1 MLGGQ
6 RELGR
11 VPLPFPLSWSR
22 GGEYACSPQREE
34 ESPTQ
39 AQLSSSCDRIL
50 PSFFRR
56 VGRGVAALGPGRP
69 QTRFLGTGLGGGG
82 MKLYSE
88 RKHLTPTHSS
98 GQPSTRPHRTF
109 PQPPP
114 HNQWSHPSPWGKGS
128 SFHCLTPGCHR
139 LRPVPMVPTRLHQVQ
154 CPLALPQ
161 DKPGTQ
167 PPLFPGV
174 GWLSLTGWAPGL
186 GGVDPV

>member
-1 MLGGQ
+1 MPVAPREKRNRQPRPSLALPVTESCLHFSAEWGGEWQLSALGDPK
-6 RELGR
+6 LD
-11 VPLPFPLSWSR
+11 FR
-22 GGEYACSPQREE
+22 GG
-34 ESPTQ
+34 
-39 AQLSSSCDRIL
+39 
-50 PSFFRR
+50 
-56 VGRGVAALGPGRP
+56 GW
-69 QTRFLGTGLGGGG
+69 GGG
-82 MKLYSE
+82 MELYSE

-98 GQPSTRPHRTF
+98 AQPSTRPHRTF